1 MLERLFYKPLNRNF
15 CLIVIQIHNI
25 GWSYLKHL
33 SQLIATI
40 LGHWFGISHHYEA
53 LRKGD
58 WIDVYTMGAIFIEIV
73 SAFVFLEV
81 YFQDLI
87 VYHFPSTR
95 LGSKVDRVVWPELN
109 FTIFIHSV
117 EEIVKLVFD
126 QMSFELFFVFYLFHT
141 SV

>member
-1 MLERLFYKPLNRNF
+1 
-15 CLIVIQIHNI
+15 
-25 GWSYLKHL
+25 
-33 SQLIATI
+33 
-40 LGHWFGISHHYEA
+40 
-53 LRKGD
+53 
-58 WIDVYTMGAIFIEIV
+58 MGAIFIEIV

-87 VYHFPSTR
+87 VYHFPSTG
-95 LGSKVDRVVWPELN
+95 LGSKVDRVVWSELN

-126 QMSFELFFVFYLFHT
+126 QMSFELFFVFYLFHA